1 MYPAILVV
9 EDDSRMQSL
18 IRSALGA
25 EGYIV
30 KTAETGAEGIQQ
42 ALSHNVDLIILD
54 IGLPD
59 ADGLEIARA
68 LRVQSYVPILMLS
81 GRSDVASRIRGL
93 DAGADDYLP
102 KPFDIDELRAR
113 VRSILRRS
121 TYNDTSPG
129 ESGAIPLFGDC
140 RLDPRSNSVIAPDG
154 RIAKLTGR
162 EFLILSTLVR
172 RAGSVVTRDELQ
184 RQATGHPWRTDD
196 RSLDVHVH
204 HLRRKLIDLDPSLSM
219 IKTLRN
225 RGFTIEQQDEP
236 DELDYPDEPADEE
249 LPVHERK
256 PESTSRQSKAE
267 GCQVA

>member
-1 MYPAILVV
+1 MYPAILAI
-9 EDDSRMQSL
+9 EDEPRMLNL

-30 KTAETGAEGIQQ
+30 RTAETGAEGIQL
-42 ALSHNVDLIILD
+42 ALGQNFDLIVLD
-54 IGLPD
+54 LGLPD

-68 LRVQSYVPILMLS
+68 LRVRSYVPILMLS

-113 VRSILRRS
+113 VRSMLRRA
-121 TYNDTSPG
+121 TFNDASPA
-129 ESGAIPLFGDC
+129 ENDAMPLFGDC

-154 RIAKLTGR
+154 RVAKLTER

-184 RQATGHPWRTDD
+184 RQATGLPWRTDD
-196 RSLDVHVH
+196 RSLDVHIH
-204 HLRRKLIDLDPSLSM
+204 HLRRKLTELDPSLGV

-225 RGFTIEQQDEP
+225 RGFTIEQQDGP
-236 DELDYPDEPADEE
+236 DEIDYPDEPDDEE

-256 PESTSRQSKAE
+256 LESPQSNAE